1 MASAPTITK
10 PEVLDAKTAGKSH
23 STKLTASFVMLA
35 LVFFLVLDNVARFTY
50 PYWPMDHFNS
60 PNRSWTWWA
69 MKDFRAQKET
79 PNVVLLGSSL
89 MVMALHGG
97 DATAFGL
104 TQNNALHHR
113 AAFLEKLLNESLHRT
128 YSIFSFA
135 IAGQMVS
142 DAYSITYCC
151 LNGKQKPDYIVYGI
165 APRDFMDNTLPNPAS
180 TETFKYL
187 SRVSDLSHIAM
198 RARPSIW
205 DRFDYWVGNVSFLY
219 AHRNDILSLQH
230 RYVKLFFAKTHLM
243 EDLNL
248 TRNPFPLRKL
258 AMLEMPEDNG
268 VNEVFTP
275 PHAQGERSFDNS
287 SEYRARYRSFN
298 RKLFNDQNSYLTD
311 LMSLCDQRGIKLI
324 VVNMPVTAGNIQL
337 MPPGF
342 YSHYLETVKGAT
354 SAHHQTFIDL
364 NNPQE
369 FPDSCFL
376 DSVHLNGKGGVNFFA
391 KLAQALVASKVLTH

>member
-1 MASAPTITK
+1 MASAPAITK
-10 PEVLDAKTAGKSH
+10 PEVLDEKIAGKRRS
-23 STKLTASFVMLA
+23 SKITASFVLLA
-35 LVFFLVLDNVARFTY
+35 LVFFLVLDNVARFTF

-69 MKDFRAQKET
+69 MRDFRAQKQR
-79 PNVVLLGSSL
+79 PDVVLLGSSL

-97 DATAFGL
+97 DATAFGVI
-104 TQNNALHHR
+104 QNNALHHR
-113 AAFLEKLLNESLHRT
+113 AYLLEQLLKQSLHRE

-142 DAYSITYCC
+142 DAYSITSCC
-151 LNGKQKPDYIVYGI
+151 LKGQQKPSYIIYGI

-187 SRVSDLSHIAM
+187 SRVSDLSQIAM

-230 RYVKLFFAKTHLM
+230 RYIKLFFAKTHLM

-248 TRNPFPLRKL
+248 THNPIALRKL

-268 VNEVFTP
+268 VNEVFTCP
-275 PHAQGERSFDNS
+275 YRPDEKFMDNS

-298 RKLFNDQNSYLTD
+298 HKLFNEQSSYLTD
-311 LMSLCDQRGIKLI
+311 LMTMCDKRGIKLI
-324 VVNMPVTAGNIQL
+324 IVNMPVTSGNVQL

-342 YSHYLETVKGAT
+342 YSQYLETVKGMT
-354 SAHHQTFIDL
+354 SAHHQTFIDM
-364 NNPQE
+364 NNPKE
-369 FPDSCFL
+369 FPDNCFL
-376 DSVHLNGKGGVNFFA
+376 DSVHLNGKGGVNFFG
-391 KLAQALVASKVLTH
+391 KLAQTLVALQALTH